1 MFRDTVSHCQYNI
14 IHCQFANTKASR
26 KKFQEENLCLARYD
40 YVKKPLFIET
50 AEGNDGNKSI
60 SRKHYGRISHSTTI

>member
-1 MFRDTVSHCQYNI
+1 
-14 IHCQFANTKASR
+14 
-26 KKFQEENLCLARYD
+26 LARYD

-60 SRKHYGRISHSTTI
+60 SRKHYGHISHSTTI